1 MNMTVRH
8 SAPLTFTLLFITLV
22 ASLSGTHVA
31 VAGVALPN
39 LPERLVPGKVVTRS
53 IWKGD
58 ILFFFKGKAGETI
71 TLHVTSK
78 TQGLD
83 PYVAL
88 LDPDKQEEAFDDD
101 SDGQGNSLIKKHML
115 KKSGR
120 YIVSVGSMDSE
131 EGRVKVLLEKAKVR
145 ARRQ

>member
-1 MNMTVRH
+1 
-8 SAPLTFTLLFITLV
+8 
-22 ASLSGTHVA
+22 
-31 VAGVALPN
+31 
-39 LPERLVPGKVVTRS
+39 VPGKVVTRS

-71 TLHVTSK
+71 TLHVASK

-88 LDPDKQEEAFDDD
+88 LDPDKQEEASDDD
-101 SDGQGNSLIKKHML
+101 SGGQGNSLIRNHAL

-120 YIVSVGSMDSE
+120 YTVKVGTAE
-131 EGRVKVLLEKAKVR
+131 RKEGRVKILLNKAKVR
-145 ARRQ
+145 AMEVR